1 MLKLAERSKRIEKKN
16 SFFLN
21 NCLRMKDRD
30 RTLFIIIM
38 PQFSSGCPILKRKQ
52 NYDFLWQME

>member
-1 MLKLAERSKRIEKKN
+1 
-16 SFFLN
+16 
-21 NCLRMKDRD
+21 MKDRD

-52 NYDFLWQME
+52 NYDFLWQIFFPFELAFLTILPQNVIVYIFL